1 MTNTCTYLPGEDVL
15 PYCSLLYSRYMVLN
29 EINDLK
35 INRQP
40 IPVQLKQEIYQALFV
55 DSGKKVTKKT
65 ISGYL
70 KSHGY
75 IGADDEIS
83 GVDDT
88 IKANLKPYHSFRAM
102 LSAGT
107 LSEEQVE
114 DIILHAA
121 YSEDKSRM
129 NRWLENHY
137 PALSE
142 DDRKYIL
149 RLRLKEFGRLS
160 RPTPHRD
167 HGGRSKWQRGSNVH
181 HGCIVANQRQPN
193 AAAFLPL
200 YLPGSDP

>member
-40 IPVQLKQEIYQALFV
+40 IPVQLKQKIYQALFV

-65 ISGYL
+65 IAGYL

-129 NRWLENHY
+129 NRWLENRY

-142 DDRKYIL
+142 NDRKYIL
-149 RLRLKEFGRLS
+149 RLQLKEFGRLV
-160 RPTPHRD
+160 RPTLTEIM
-167 HGGRSKWQRGSNVH
+167 G
-181 HGCIVANQRQPN
+181 
-193 AAAFLPL
+193 AA
-200 YLPGSDP
+200 